1 MSSQARPKVLY
12 IVYWGAAEPLGQSL
26 VLPAVRRLADLGAD
40 LTLVTFEKPADM
52 ARENEIT
59 RIRKDLNR
67 NNVRWIPLRYHKQP
81 KVPATGYDV
90 IHGMARGIVS
100 RLTNKPDLV
109 HARTFIGGLMGAAVA
124 ALTKAKLIYHNEG
137 FYPDE
142 QVDGGIWKA
151 ESAPHRIAKYIEQ
164 RMYSR
169 ADGIISMSHRGRQVI
184 EALPA
189 VQRKGT
195 PVIVVPSCVDLNHFK
210 RDESTARGPHSP
222 LRFVYIGSVGGRYVL
237 DQAGR
242 FVAAA
247 SREIGAANLRV
258 LTRHDPALVA
268 SMLRQGGLNDDAW
281 STEEVSHS
289 AMPRMLADQD
299 AGLFFLSQGLSEHG
313 CSPTKIGEYWAMGL
327 PVVTTPN
334 VSDTDEIIRRERV
347 GVVVRENSGDAHRCA
362 ARELKALLE
371 DEELAGRCRRAAED
385 HYALDQ
391 ACDRQFDLYRE
402 LISNDNGR
410 VRSRIQPQSSRALG
424 TKTNRQEVETQL
436 ETEVR
441 S

>member
-1 MSSQARPKVLY
+1 MSSETRPKVLY

-40 LTLVTFEKPADM
+40 LTLVTFEKPADL
-52 ARENEIT
+52 AREDEIT
-59 RIRKDLNR
+59 RIRKDLKR

-90 IHGMARGIVS
+90 LHGMARGIVS

-151 ESAPHRIAKYIEQ
+151 ESAPHRIARYLEQ
-164 RMYSR
+164 RMYAR
-169 ADGIISMSHRGRQVI
+169 ADGIISMSLRGRQVI

-210 RDESTARGPHSP
+210 RDESTARDRHGP
-222 LRFVYIGSVGGRYVL
+222 LRFVYIGSVGGRYIL

-258 LTRHDPALVA
+258 LTRQDRALVA

-281 STEEVSHS
+281 SMEAVSHS

-334 VSDTDEIIRRERV
+334 VSDTDEVIRRERV
-347 GVVVRENSGDAHRCA
+347 GVIVDGHSDDAYRRA
-362 ARELKALLE
+362 ARELVALLGDE
-371 DEELAGRCRRAAED
+371 DLTNRCRQAAEK
-385 HYALDQ
+385 HYGLGP
-391 ACDRQFDLYRE
+391 ACERQFRLYEE
-402 LISNDNGR
+402 LISKSSHPAVVTR
-410 VRSRIQPQSSRALG
+410 QSELG
-424 TKTNRQEVETQL
+424 K
-436 ETEVR
+436 